1 MNKAAIGRYLRETRE
16 AQELTLEQA
25 VNALKIRHRVLEAFE
40 AGEFDTLGLSPVQ
53 VRGFIRSYA
62 RYLGLDD
69 NRLVAY
75 YHVAHLEEQEQATRK
90 QPRKQRNRRGGKQDQ
105 TQPTAPTRPATP
117 PVPTQPST
125 PRVEPSPPPVEDVP
139 IAAKSI
145 TDTDPSL
152 PSVTEPTYTTLGDA
166 YEFRRR
172 RRRSNLN
179 RTVLLL
185 IAAAAIAIIIF
196 VVVELLQVQAAVDIE
211 TLPDIITSPTATPT
225 FTPLPTSTSV
235 REAMAPTERS
245 YIMQNYDGT
254 GVAVSVLMQQRTWV
268 RFVVDGEERYVGV
281 ARPDEALEA
290 QGIEQIEVS
299 ATNAEALL
307 VTYNGQ
313 PQRLLGQRGQRVD
326 IIFTPD
332 RMDVSSGNTFGP
344 TSEFTAT
351 QPPTSQVDVEA
362 LIQAQ
367 TPSNT
372 PGPSPTP
379 SLTFTPSN
387 TPTVTPLPT
396 NTPTLTNTVGPSPT
410 STPTATLTLT
420 LTPSDTPEPS
430 ITPTPSAVLPLRETQ
445 ANLTPTK
452 NGA

>member
-1 MNKAAIGRYLRETRE
+1 MDKPAIGRYLRQSRE
-16 AQELTLEQA
+16 AQELNLEQA
-25 VNALKIRHRVLEAFE
+25 ENALKIRQRVLEAFE
-40 AGEFDTLGLSPVQ
+40 RGEFDTLGLSSVQ

-69 NRLVAY
+69 NKLVAFY
-75 YHVAHLEEQEQATRK
+75 QVAHLEEQDQSGRR
-90 QPRKQRNRRGGKQDQ
+90 QPRNKGARQDQ
-105 TQPTAPTRPATP
+105 TQPTNPTRPTAPTRPATP
-117 PVPTQPST
+117 PANQPPKSSAPPT
-125 PRVEPSPPPVEDVP
+125 PPVDDVP

-152 PSVTEPTYTTLGDA
+152 PAITEPTYTTLGDA

-172 RRRSNLN
+172 RRRSNFN

-185 IAAAAIAIIIF
+185 VAAAAIAIIIF
-196 VVVELLQVQAAVDIE
+196 VLVELLQVQAAVDIE
-211 TLPDIITSPTATPT
+211 ALPNIITSPTATPT
-225 FTPLPTSTSV
+225 FTPLPTSTSAQA
-235 REAMAPTERS
+235 AMAPTERS
-245 YIMQNYDGT
+245 YIIHDYDGT
-254 GVAVSVLMQQRTWV
+254 GVNVSIMMQQRTWV
-268 RFVVDGEERYVGV
+268 RFVVDGEERFVGAV
-281 ARPDEALEA
+281 PPDATLE
-290 QGIEQIEVS
+290 GRGFEQIEIS

-307 VTYNGQ
+307 ITYNGQ

-326 IIFTPD
+326 VVFTPQ
-332 RMDVSSGNTFGP
+332 RMDVSSGGNFEP

-351 QPPTSQVDVEA
+351 PLPTSDVDVEA

-379 SLTFTPSN
+379 SLTFTPSP

-396 NTPTLTNTVGPSPT
+396 NTVPPTATVGPSPT
-410 STPTATLTLT
+410 LTATPTLT

-445 ANLTPTK
+445 TDLTPTK